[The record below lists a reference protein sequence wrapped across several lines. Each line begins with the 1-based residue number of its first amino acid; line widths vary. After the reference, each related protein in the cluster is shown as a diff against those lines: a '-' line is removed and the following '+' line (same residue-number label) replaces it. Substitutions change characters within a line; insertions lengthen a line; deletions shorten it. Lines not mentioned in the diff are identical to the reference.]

1 MRIYHTLKIG
11 EYHTNYC
18 EDYLINC
25 EIGHQKML
33 CAVMD
38 GCSMGTDSHLAST
51 LTGKI
56 LRKISSG
63 LSYQEFISKEA
74 PRLSKLMENVMRQL
88 FSELRTIKNTLLL
101 QREELL
107 STLVIAIIDTEN
119 CSGEFLC
126 VGDGLIC
133 INGQYFEFEQNDQPD
148 YLGYHLEED
157 FEQWIEN
164 QHQKISVE
172 HITDF
177 SISTDGIFTFKKFD
191 EGIYEQPDNIVD
203 YLLVDNTGSA
213 TEMMLHK
220 KVIDI
225 ESEWGLKPA
234 DDIAIIRGIYNP

>member
-25 EIGHQKML
+25 EIGDQRIL

-38 GCSMGTDSHLAST
+38 GCSAGTDSHLASM

-63 LSYQEFISKEA
+63 LSHKEFISKET
-74 PRLSKLMENVMRQL
+74 PSLIQLMESVIRQL
-88 FSELRTIKNTLLL
+88 FSELHTIKNTLLL
-101 QREELL
+101 EREELL
-107 STLVIAIIDTEN
+107 NTLVIGIIDAQKR
-119 CSGEFLC
+119 CGEFIC

-157 FEQWIEN
+157 FEKWMEN
-164 QHQKISVE
+164 QQQKISVDS
-172 HITDF
+172 INDF
-177 SISTDGIFTFKKFD
+177 SLSTDGIFTFKKFD
-191 EGIYEQPDNIVD
+191 GGIYEPPGNIID

-220 KVIDI
+220 KVLDI
-225 ESEWGLKPA
+225 ETEWGLKPS
-234 DDIAIIRGIYNP
+234 DDLAIIRGIL